1 MIQDIAMA
9 IDPRR
14 KRRLVDALHR
24 VVNPIVRRLPSQVEL
39 ETTGRVSGQPRNTP
53 IGGRLDGDAFWF
65 VSMNGKTADYVR
77 NIKADNTVR
86 LRIHGR
92 WRTGR
97 AHLLPVDDVDARNA
111 QLSWLN
117 RTVNRT
123 LGTDLLTIRVDL
135 ER

>member
-1 MIQDIAMA
+1 MLQ
-9 IDPRR
+9 
-14 KRRLVDALHR
+14 
-24 VVNPIVRRLPSQVEL
+24 
-39 ETTGRVSGQPRNTP
+39 TTGRVTGEPRNTP
-53 IGGRLDGDAFWF
+53 IGGRLEGDVFWS
-65 VSMNGKTADYVR
+65 VSMNGLSADYVR
-77 NIKADNTVR
+77 NIQADNIVR

-97 AHLLPVDDVDARNA
+97 AHLLPDDDADARNA